1 MNSFLLGETKAERK
15 GLHGWQGLS
24 SRSSRSTA
32 PEVMGRAKSSLSR
45 RWSSGAQEMCGG
57 WEAKTAPPDPLLQ
70 CACPLEAPLSA
81 QVSAK
86 SFQLCD
92 PMDCNPPGSSPHGI
106 LQARMIEPMSF
117 MSPALAG
124 VFFVFS
130 FFTTSATLEG
140 GPKSKIRFSGGGP
153 QELVSHPTQS
163 RLRCLCPEGWR

>member
-92 PMDCNPPGSSPHGI
+92 PMDCNPPGSSVHGI
-106 LQARMIEPMSF
+106 FQATVLEWIAISF
-117 MSPALAG
+117 SSSSSQLRDG
-124 VFFVFS
+124 
-130 FFTTSATLEG
+130 T
-140 GPKSKIRFSGGGP
+140 
-153 QELVSHPTQS
+153 QVSHIVDRRFTI
-163 RLRCLCPEGWR
+163 